1 MAIENKFKI
10 IIKWNFLKKEKEN
23 LERSNI
29 DSDDFKALALELLAE
44 TANLKLEKETLTA
57 ANNNFKSVLEKIHRD
72 IFEFKE
78 KIQQKC
84 LEECKKLQIQ
94 HKSVFEA
101 FKNESF
107 KKLADKDN
115 LLEKLKQCQTI
126 TVID

>member
-1 MAIENKFKI
+1 
-10 IIKWNFLKKEKEN
+10 
-23 LERSNI
+23 
-29 DSDDFKALALELLAE
+29 LALELLSE

-57 ANNNFKSVLEKIHRD
+57 ANNNFKSVLEKNHRD

-94 HKSVFEA
+94 HKSAFEA

>member
-1 MAIENKFKI
+1 M
-10 IIKWNFLKKEKEN
+10 
-23 LERSNI
+23 
-29 DSDDFKALALELLAE
+29 ALELLAE

-57 ANNNFKSVLEKIHRD
+57 ANNNFKNVLEKNHRD

-94 HKSVFEA
+94 HKSAFET